1 MIITLIILSF
11 ILGGYS
17 LYLIK
22 NLQKETNIHLNDIKI
37 KLHEKGLYLLDEL
50 DNKIKTSE
58 ESLLNE
64 LNNKIKISEESLLSK
79 LKEINTQNQENN
91 NKMHQQLV
99 SGEFKKFK
107 SDMNKTLNDMIK
119 NVENIKFE

>member
-1 MIITLIILSF
+1 MIITLITLSLL
-11 ILGGYS
+11 LGGYS

-22 NLQKETNIHLNDIKI
+22 KLDKETNTHLNNINTVVEQKN
-37 KLHEKGLYLLDEL
+37 LYLLNEL
-50 DNKIKTSE
+50 NSKIKTSEESLLKELKNKIKTSE
-58 ESLLNE
+58 ESLLSN
-64 LNNKIKISEESLLSK
+64 

-107 SDMNKTLNDMIK
+107 SDMDKTLNGMIK

>member
-1 MIITLIILSF
+1 MIILIILSL

-22 NLQKETNIHLNDIKI
+22 KLDKETNTHLNNINAVVEQKS
-37 KLHEKGLYLLDEL
+37 LYLLNEL
-50 DNKIKTSE
+50 NNKIKTSE

-64 LNNKIKISEESLLSK
+64 LNNKIKTSEESLLSK

-99 SGEFKKFK
+99 SGEFKNFK
-107 SDMNKTLNDMIK
+107 SDMNKTLNGMIK
-119 NVENIKFE
+119 KVENIKFE

>member
-17 LYLIK
+17 LYLIQK
-22 NLQKETNIHLNDIKI
+22 SKKETNIYIDKKI
-37 KLHEKGLYLLDEL
+37 CDLEVKLHEKGLYLLDEL

-58 ESLLNE
+58 ESLLE
-64 LNNKIKISEESLLSK
+64 K
-79 LKEINTQNQENN
+79 LKEINIQNQENN
-91 NKMHQQLV
+91 NEMHQQLV
-99 SGEFKKFK
+99 SGEFKRFKF
-107 SDMNKTLNDMIK
+107 DMNKTLNDMIK

>member
-1 MIITLIILSF
+1 MIITLIILSLL
-11 ILGGYS
+11 LGGYS

-22 NLQKETNIHLNDIKI
+22 KLDKEINIQVEQKS
-37 KLHEKGLYLLDEL
+37 LYLLNEL

-58 ESLLNE
+58 ELFLNE
-64 LNNKIKISEESLLSK
+64 LNNKIKTSEESLLSK

-107 SDMNKTLNDMIK
+107 SDMDKTLNGMIK
-119 NVENIKFE
+119 NVENIRFE

>member
-1 MIITLIILSF
+1 MIITLITLSLL
-11 ILGGYS
+11 LGGYS

-22 NLQKETNIHLNDIKI
+22 KLDKETNTHLNNINTVVEQKN
-37 KLHEKGLYLLDEL
+37 LYLLNEL
-50 DNKIKTSE
+50 NSKIKTSE
-58 ESLLNE
+58 ESLLSN
-64 LNNKIKISEESLLSK
+64 